1 MIGTAVFGFE
11 GAQMH
16 PKENDAALLSRNV
29 ASSKGARMHPWS
41 KFRQTQDLV
50 WNQLKF
56 FAAVQWVFY
65 QMAGSVRC
73 LLADVH

>member
-29 ASSKGARMHPWS
+29 ASSKGDRNHTFDQNFLS
-41 KFRQTQDLV
+41 C
-50 WNQLKF
+50 
-56 FAAVQWVFY
+56 
-65 QMAGSVRC
+65 G
-73 LLADVH
+73 